1 MNKRFLAFVSI
12 CGLLALCLPAFA
24 QKALPANAKAKKAP
38 AVGPKAGVPVQ
49 PAAAA
54 EGEGFVPAREN
65 MDNVAGAEAVE
76 AKVVYNPSNRRDPTL
91 SSDEFLLLQ
100 YREKQRLA
108 AEEAERQRKL
118 AEERR
123 KRQEEERRRQLE
135 LELIKDP
142 TRAVRNKIHVGGIIG
157 KEVFIGS
164 KIYTVGKSI
173 HGATIV
179 DVRPD
184 AVVFSYKGHKFIRKV
199 KLK

>member
-24 QKALPANAKAKKAP
+24 QKALPVKAKKAS
-38 AVGPKAGVPVQ
+38 AAGPKAGVPVQ

-65 MDNVAGAEAVE
+65 MDNVAGAEAAVE
-76 AKVVYNPSNRRDPTL
+76 AKVVFNPSNRRDPTL
-91 SSDEFLLLQ
+91 SPDEFLLLQ